1 MDELKVFLTVA
12 RLKSFTKAAAEIG
25 VTPSAISHTVKSLEE
40 RLGIRLL
47 ARTTRNIST
56 TEAGERLI
64 NEVGP
69 LMEQV
74 DDAISRLSELRE
86 KPTGVIR
93 LTAADDVI
101 QYLIR
106 PVLPD
111 FLSRYPDIQIEIGI
125 DYGFTDIVDQRF
137 DAGIRPGDVLNN
149 DMIAAKISQ
158 NWRQL
163 VVAAPDYF
171 KRYAKPRKP
180 QDLLNHN
187 CINVRYSDTSG
198 LYAWEFEKDAQKFS
212 LKVKG
217 QYIANSTIHQ
227 LDAALDGLGIAY
239 IPEYVADG
247 YIKSGKLIAVLT
259 EWCPYFDGYH
269 IYYPHRRQDS
279 PAFMAFLQLLRDR
292 YNNGIR

>member
-1 MDELKVFLTVA
+1 Q
-12 RLKSFTKAAAEIG
+12 KAA
-25 VTPSAISHTVKSLEE
+25 SSLT
-40 RLGIRLL
+40 L
-47 ARTTRNIST
+47 
-56 TEAGERLI
+56 
-64 NEVGP
+64 
-69 LMEQV
+69 Q
-74 DDAISRLSELRE
+74 
-86 KPTGVIR
+86 
-93 LTAADDVI
+93 
-101 QYLIR
+101 QCH
-106 PVLPD
+106 
-111 FLSRYPDIQIEIGI
+111 
-125 DYGFTDIVDQRF
+125 
-137 DAGIRPGDVLNN
+137 
-149 DMIAAKISQ
+149 
-158 NWRQL
+158 
-163 VVAAPDYF
+163 F

-227 LDAALDGLGIAY
+227 LDAALDGLGIAC

-279 PAFMAFLQLLRDR
+279 PAFMAFLQVLRDR

>member
-1 MDELKVFLTVA
+1 MDELRVFLSVA

-25 VTPSAISHTVKSLEE
+25 VTPSAVSHTVKSLEE

-47 ARTTRNIST
+47 ARTTRSIST

-64 NEVGP
+64 NEIGP

-74 DDAISRLSELRE
+74 DDAINRLSELRD

-93 LTAADDVI
+93 LTGADDVI

-111 FLSRYPDIQIEIGI
+111 FLSRYPDIQIEICI

-137 DAGIRPGDVLNN
+137 DAGIRPGDALNN
-149 DMIAAKISQ
+149 DMIAVKISQ
-158 NWRQL
+158 DWRQL
-163 VVAAPDYF
+163 IVAAPDYF
-171 KRYAKPRKP
+171 QRFGKPKKP

-187 CINVRYSDTSG
+187 CINVRYSATSG
-198 LYAWEFEKDAQKFS
+198 LYAWEFEKEDQKFS

-217 QYIANSTIHQ
+217 QYIANSTVHQ
-227 LDAALDGLGIAY
+227 LDAALDGLGIACL
-239 IPEYVADG
+239 PEYVADE
-247 YIKSGKLIAVLT
+247 YIRNGRLIAVLT
-259 EWCPYFDGYH
+259 EWCPWFEGYH
-269 IYYPHRRQDS
+269 IFYPHRREDS
-279 PAFMAFLQLLRDR
+279 PAFMAFLQVLRNR
-292 YNNGIR
+292 YNNRIR

>member
-1 MDELKVFLTVA
+1 MA

-47 ARTTRNIST
+47 ARTTRSIST

-217 QYIANSTIHQ
+217 
-227 LDAALDGLGIAY
+227 GFV
-239 IPEYVADG
+239 E
-247 YIKSGKLIAVLT
+247 
-259 EWCPYFDGYH
+259 
-269 IYYPHRRQDS
+269 
-279 PAFMAFLQLLRDR
+279 
-292 YNNGIR
+292 

>member
-1 MDELKVFLTVA
+1 MDELRVFLSVA

-25 VTPSAISHTVKSLEE
+25 VTPSAVSHTVKSLEE

-47 ARTTRNIST
+47 ARTTRSIST

-64 NEVGP
+64 NEIGP

-74 DDAISRLSELRE
+74 DDAINRLSELRD

-93 LTAADDVI
+93 LTGADDVI

-111 FLSRYPDIQIEIGI
+111 FLSRYPDIQIEICI

-137 DAGIRPGDVLNN
+137 DAGIRPGDALNN
-149 DMIAAKISQ
+149 DMIAVKISQ
-158 NWRQL
+158 DWRQL
-163 VVAAPDYF
+163 IVAAPDYF
-171 KRYAKPRKP
+171 QRFGKPKKP

-187 CINVRYSDTSG
+187 CINVRYSATSG
-198 LYAWEFEKDAQKFS
+198 LYAWEFEKEDQKFS

-217 QYIANSTIHQ
+217 QYIANSTVHQ
-227 LDAALDGLGIAY
+227 LDAALDGLGIACL
-239 IPEYVADG
+239 PEYVADE
-247 YIKSGKLIAVLT
+247 YIRNGRLIAVLT
-259 EWCPYFDGYH
+259 EWCPWFEGYH
-269 IYYPHRRQDS
+269 IFYPHRRQDS
-279 PAFMAFLQLLRDR
+279 PAFMAFLQVLRNR
-292 YNNGIR
+292 YNNRIR

>member
-1 MDELKVFLTVA
+1 M
-12 RLKSFTKAAAEIG
+12 
-25 VTPSAISHTVKSLEE
+25 
-40 RLGIRLL
+40 
-47 ARTTRNIST
+47 
-56 TEAGERLI
+56 
-64 NEVGP
+64 
-69 LMEQV
+69 
-74 DDAISRLSELRE
+74 
-86 KPTGVIR
+86 
-93 LTAADDVI
+93 
-101 QYLIR
+101 LIR
-106 PVLPD
+106 TFP
-111 FLSRYPDIQIEIGI
+111 
-125 DYGFTDIVDQRF
+125 
-137 DAGIRPGDVLNN
+137 
-149 DMIAAKISQ
+149 
-158 NWRQL
+158 
-163 VVAAPDYF
+163 
-171 KRYAKPRKP
+171 KPRKP

-279 PAFMAFLQLLRDR
+279 PAFMAFLQVLRDR

>member
-1 MDELKVFLTVA
+1 MDELRVFLSVA

-25 VTPSAISHTVKSLEE
+25 VTPSAVSHTVKSLEE

-47 ARTTRNIST
+47 ARTTRSIST

-64 NEVGP
+64 NEIGP

-74 DDAISRLSELRE
+74 DDAINRLSELRD

-93 LTAADDVI
+93 LTGADDVI

-111 FLSRYPDIQIEIGI
+111 FLSRYPDIQIEICI

-137 DAGIRPGDVLNN
+137 DAGIRPGDALNN
-149 DMIAAKISQ
+149 DMIAVKISQ
-158 NWRQL
+158 DWRQL
-163 VVAAPDYF
+163 IVAAPDYF
-171 KRYAKPRKP
+171 QRFGKPKKP

-187 CINVRYSDTSG
+187 CINVRYSATSG
-198 LYAWEFEKDAQKFS
+198 LYAWEFEKEYQKFS

-217 QYIANSTIHQ
+217 QYIANSTVHQ
-227 LDAALDGLGIAY
+227 LDAALDGLGIACL
-239 IPEYVADG
+239 PEYVADE
-247 YIKSGKLIAVLT
+247 YIRNGRLIAVLT
-259 EWCPYFDGYH
+259 EWCPWFEGYH
-269 IYYPHRRQDS
+269 IFYPHRRQDS
-279 PAFMAFLQLLRDR
+279 PAFMAFLQVLRNR
-292 YNNGIR
+292 YNNRIR